1 MKRNNGYILKFFFVE
16 LDLSDDN
23 LNDDD
28 DDDDGI
34 DGDDDLWANLSFE
47 EETKKWSNRSEEK
60 NGRSGITHTQTHDLM
75 DTIIPGY

>member
-28 DDDDGI
+28 GI
-34 DGDDDLWANLSFE
+34 DGDDDLWANLSSE
-47 EETKKWSNRSEEK
+47 EEMIESIRRKKKWS
-60 NGRSGITHTQTHDLM
+60 
-75 DTIIPGY
+75 